1 MSHLDA
7 LGKEH
12 NVEGIEWVEVMLY
25 IFGENI
31 VSKALNAHQVSFKT
45 QKWGNLDTFGE
56 EQNTRAIEYVESII
70 YIFGENIVSEALN
83 GHRHMHFYRSCVLQ
97 DTEIR
102 CCSRHRSVVHLD
114 TLEEENNVRGI
125 EWEEVMLYIF
135 GENIVSKALDGCV
148 VQDMDVRVMSTPL
161 ERNKMLE
168 ELNRSSDVQDIK
180 DAGHLDA
187 FEEEHKV
194 GEKTYFQKCCSR
206 YKSACH
212 IHALREEHNAGDI
225 ERKEDIFYVFG
236 ENTMLE
242 TLNRHRNGLNR
253 SIPRVVNDQGLEMPC
268 RDFVGYTHF
277 RVVIHL
283 PMKFA
288 IEGVIP
294 LGTWSHWGD
303 RSKNSNISSSD
314 MVMGAWFVYA

>member
-114 TLEEENNVRGI
+114 TLEEENNVRG
-125 EWEEVMLYIF
+125 
-135 GENIVSKALDGCV
+135 ALNG
-148 VQDMDVRVMSTPL
+148 RRYS
-161 ERNKMLE
+161 NFY
-168 ELNRSSDVQDIK
+168 RSSDVQDIK

-194 GEKTYFQKCCSR
+194 GEKTYFQK
-206 YKSACH
+206 
-212 IHALREEHNAGDI
+212 
-225 ERKEDIFYVFG
+225 
-236 ENTMLE
+236 
-242 TLNRHRNGLNR
+242 NGLNR